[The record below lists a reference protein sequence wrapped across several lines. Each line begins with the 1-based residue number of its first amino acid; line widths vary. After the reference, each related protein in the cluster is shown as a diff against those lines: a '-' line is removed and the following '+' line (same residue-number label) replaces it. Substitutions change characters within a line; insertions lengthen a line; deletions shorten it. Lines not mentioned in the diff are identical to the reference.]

1 MSKKNGKV
9 RKSAKS
15 IMAFIQ
21 EFFGVIGGIFGSIMT
36 IYGFFKMVQD
46 DADGYAWFILF
57 GIIIL
62 LLVMWQM
69 FKWRKTY
76 ARVVMVLAM
85 VGVVIGG
92 AGWQGQIQ
100 AKKDK
105 VVVLVAE
112 FDGPE
117 EMYGLRDQI
126 MEELHS
132 VVQGGD
138 IVIIDGREVIT
149 SGQGSAYARELG
161 AKNNADLV
169 IWAWYKSTENPN
181 ITIHFENLAT
191 AHIQVVKSSEMYQPQ
206 ATLEELES
214 FNVQQKIGSETKT
227 LISFIA
233 GMLDYQLNDYQKAL
247 GHLESILLEE
257 DISTYIDPVTLYNYV
272 GLLNLRLGRY
282 QNSIDNYTYLLTLN
296 PDYLW
301 AYTNRGVDYYRLED
315 YEKSLQDH
323 SKALELNPDYPLG
336 YSNRAGVYFKL
347 KEYSLALA
355 DYDKAVE
362 IDPTYASAYA
372 GRGDVYQGLDDYER
386 AIKEYNKAILMD
398 PNLDWAHS
406 GLGRA
411 YYSLKE
417 YEKAINAYNKAI
429 KLESQNSS
437 VFYNRGI
444 AYQALKKQKSAIRDF
459 NKAIELDPYNI
470 MAYTE
475 RGNSYL
481 DLYQYDKAFE
491 DFEKVIQ
498 LAPDTF
504 EAYSG
509 RGRIYYFQQDYSRA
523 LSDYNKSIE
532 LGNDSAWIFNN
543 RGAAYAEMNEYEK
556 AIQDYNLSISID
568 PNLSTAYRNR
578 WEAYKHIDKIA
589 ESEADFEK
597 FKELTGYKP
606 MEYNPNLFLF
616 ASKVLKYQTT
626 LLYIS
631 AIGLILCIIILVKYT
646 ELGKTNTVL
655 PKRTRHRS

>member
-1 MSKKNGKV
+1 MGFHEWRRCDYWKLHCYFPVSRIHSGYHVYVKN
-9 RKSAKS
+9 AK
-15 IMAFIQ
+15 IQ
-21 EFFGVIGGIFGSIMT
+21 LSS
-36 IYGFFKMVQD
+36 
-46 DADGYAWFILF
+46 
-57 GIIIL
+57 
-62 LLVMWQM
+62 
-69 FKWRKTY
+69 
-76 ARVVMVLAM
+76 
-85 VGVVIGG
+85 
-92 AGWQGQIQ
+92 
-100 AKKDK
+100 KKDK

-138 IVIIDGREVIT
+138 IVIIDGKEVIT

-161 AKNNADLV
+161 AENNADLV

-247 GHLESILLEE
+247 GHLESILQEE

-272 GLLNLRLGRY
+272 GLLNLHLGRY

-301 AYTNRGVDYYRLED
+301 AYNNRGVDYYRLED

-323 SKALELNPDYPLG
+323 NKALELNPNYALG
-336 YSNRAGVYFKL
+336 YSNRAGVYFKQ
-347 KEYSLALA
+347 KEFSLALQ
-355 DYDKAVE
+355 DYDKALD
-362 IDPTYASAYA
+362 IDPTYARAFA
-372 GRGDVYQGLDDYER
+372 GRGDVYQNLEDYER
-386 AIKEYNKAILMD
+386 AIKEYEKGILMD
-398 PNLDWAHS
+398 PNFSWAYS

-417 YEKAINAYNKAI
+417 YKDAIKAYDKAIN
-429 KLESQNSS
+429 LEVQNSS

-444 AYQALKKQKSAIRDF
+444 AYQSLKKQPNAIRDF
-459 NKAIELDPYNI
+459 NKAIELDPFNV
-470 MAYTE
+470 MAYIE
-475 RGNSYL
+475 RGNSNL
-481 DLYQYDKAFE
+481 ELYKYDKALE
-491 DFEKVIQ
+491 DFNKAIELDPV
-498 LAPDTF
+498 AF

-523 LSDYNKSIE
+523 LQDYNKSIE

-543 RGAAYAEMNEYEK
+543 RGAAYAEISEYEK
-556 AIQDYNLSISID
+556 AIQDYNQSIAID
-568 PNLSTAYRNR
+568 PNLSVAFRNR
-578 WEAYKHIDKIA
+578 WEAYKEVGKIA
-589 ESEADFEK
+589 ESEADLNK
-597 FKELTGYKP
+597 FKDLTGYKP
-606 MEYNPNLFLF
+606 MEYNADLFLF
-616 ASKVLKYQTT
+616 AATVMRYQTT
-626 LLYIS
+626 GLLIS
-631 AIGLILCIIILVKYT
+631 ALGLVIVIVFLIKNVS
-646 ELGKTNTVL
+646 ELKKTNAGT
-655 PKRTRHRS
+655 PKRTRHKS